1 MPRATTKSDLLEAA
15 NEQFSKLWTL
25 MDSLR
30 EEQQHKDFQF
40 DEDFLQKQKDAHWV
54 RDKNL
59 RDVLI
64 HLHEWHILL
73 LNWIQVNQNEKGAGT
88 PFLPPPYNWKTYG
101 QMNVA
106 FLEKH
111 HTTSLEYAKKLLEK
125 SHAEIIHMAE
135 DFSNDALFSKKYFS
149 WVGTSTLGSYFVS
162 VTASHYDWAMK
173 KINQHKK
180 SLL

>member
-1 MPRATTKSDLLEAA
+1 MPRAATKSDLLEAA

-25 MDSLR
+25 MDSLS

-40 DEDFLQKQKDAHWV
+40 DEDFLQKQKETHWV

-59 RDVLI
+59 RDILI
-64 HLHEWHILL
+64 HLYEWHILL
-73 LNWIQVNQNEKGAGT
+73 LNWIQANQFEPET
-88 PFLPPPYNWKTYG
+88 PFLPPPYNWKTYS
-101 QMNVA
+101 QMNIS
-106 FLEKH
+106 FMEKH
-111 HTTSLEYAKKLLEK
+111 QTTSLEDAKDFIRT
-125 SHAEIIHMAE
+125 SHRKVISAAE

-149 WVGTSTLGSYFVS
+149 WVGASTLGSYFVS